1 MSFVSKWKDKIA
13 HYVDVRLSLL
23 KLGFIERTSNILSYL
38 IFVFI
43 GLFLT
48 LSILIFLGIGIGEYF
63 ATLLDSRA
71 GGFFITAGFY
81 ILLLVILA
89 LMRNTITTAFAG
101 IFIRIMTATDHDDDE
116 KEKEKEQTRDD
127 IKVE

>member
-1 MSFVSKWKDKIA
+1 MSFIDKWKDKIA
-13 HYVDVRLSLL
+13 HYIDVRVSLI
-23 KLGFIERTSNILSYL
+23 KLGLIERVSGILSYL

-48 LSILIFLGIGIGEYF
+48 VSILIFIGIGIGEYF
-63 ATLLDSRA
+63 GEVLDSRA

-81 ILLLVILA
+81 VLLLG
-89 LMRNTITTAFAG
+89 LMFFLRVPVTSAFSSA
-101 IFIRIMTATDHDDDE
+101 FIRILTDDGPDDGKDD
-116 KEKEKEQTRDD
+116 KRTKTD

>member
-1 MSFVSKWKDKIA
+1 MDFINKWKDKIA
-13 HYVDVRLSLL
+13 HYVDVRLSLV

-43 GLFLT
+43 GLFLSV
-48 LSILIFLGIGIGEYF
+48 SILIFLGIGIGEYF
-63 ATLLDSRA
+63 ADLLDSRA

-81 ILLLVILA
+81 TLLLV
-89 LMRNTITTAFAG
+89 LMFLLRNAIINGFSG
-101 IFIRIMTATDHDDDE
+101 MFIRIMTDEPADE
-116 KEKEKEQTRDD
+116 KENNPPKPD

>member
-1 MSFVSKWKDKIA
+1 MSFIDKWKDKIA
-13 HYVDVRLSLL
+13 HYVDVRLSLI

-48 LSILIFLGIGIGEYF
+48 VSVLIFIGIGIGEYF
-63 ATLLDSRA
+63 AEVLHSRA

-81 ILLLVILA
+81 VLLLV
-89 LMRNTITTAFAG
+89 LMFLLRVPVTNAFSGA
-101 IFIRIMTATDHDDDE
+101 FIRILTDDGPGEEKDE
-116 KEKEKEQTRDD
+116 KTTKTE

>member
-1 MSFVSKWKDKIA
+1 MGLISKWKEKIA
-13 HYVDVRLSLL
+13 HYIEVRLNLF
-23 KLGFIERTSNILSYL
+23 KLGLMERISNILSYL

-48 LSILIFLGIGIGEYF
+48 VSILIFLGIGIGEYF
-63 ATLLDSRA
+63 SSVLDSRA

-81 ILLLVILA
+81 VLLLIVLF
-89 LMRNTITTAFAG
+89 LLRVPITTGFSG
-101 IFIRIMTATDHDDDE
+101 VFIRIMTATEADDE
-116 KEKEKEQTRDD
+116 DPKEVRKTRDD

>member
-13 HYVDVRLSLL
+13 HYVDVRLDLI
-23 KLGFIERTSNILSYL
+23 KLGFIERTSSILSYL

-43 GLFLT
+43 GLFLSV
-48 LSILIFLGIGIGEYF
+48 SILIFLGIGIGEYF
-63 ATLLDSRA
+63 SALLDSRA

-81 ILLLVILA
+81 ILLLIILF
-89 LMRNTITTAFAG
+89 LMRNSVITAFAG
-101 IFIRIMTATDHDDDE
+101 IFIRILTATDHDEDE
-116 KEKEKEQTRDD
+116 KKKEQTRND

>member
-1 MSFVSKWKDKIA
+1 MSFINKWKDKIA
-13 HYVDVRLSLL
+13 HYVDVRLSLV

-48 LSILIFLGIGIGEYF
+48 VSILIFLGIGIGEYF
-63 ATLLDSRA
+63 ADVLDSRA

-81 ILLLVILA
+81 VLLLV
-89 LMRNTITTAFAG
+89 LMFLLRIPITTAFSSA
-101 IFIRIMTATDHDDDE
+101 FIRIMTDE
-116 KEKEKEQTRDD
+116 GPEDEEDKKASKSD

>member
-1 MSFVSKWKDKIA
+1 MSIISKWKDKIA
-13 HYVDVRLSLL
+13 HYIDVRLNLI

-43 GLFLT
+43 GLFLGI
-48 LSILIFLGIGIGEYF
+48 SVLIFLGIGIGEYF
-63 ATLLDSRA
+63 ATVLGSRA

-81 ILLLVILA
+81 ILLLIVMLLA
-89 LMRNTITTAFAG
+89 RTPIVNGFSG
-101 IFIRIMTATDHDDDE
+101 VFIRIMTATEPDDE
-116 KEKEKEQTRDD
+116 DDKNEKQKSRED

>member
-1 MSFVSKWKDKIA
+1 MSFIDKWKDKIA
-13 HYVDVRLSLL
+13 HYVDVRLSLI

-43 GLFLT
+43 GLFLAISV
-48 LSILIFLGIGIGEYF
+48 LLFVGIGVGEYF
-63 ATLLDSRA
+63 SEVLDSRA

-81 ILLLVILA
+81 VLLLV
-89 LMRNTITTAFAG
+89 LMFMLRVPVTTAFSSA
-101 IFIRIMTATDHDDDE
+101 FIRILTDDGPDDE
-116 KEKEKEQTRDD
+116 DKEGKQSKSD